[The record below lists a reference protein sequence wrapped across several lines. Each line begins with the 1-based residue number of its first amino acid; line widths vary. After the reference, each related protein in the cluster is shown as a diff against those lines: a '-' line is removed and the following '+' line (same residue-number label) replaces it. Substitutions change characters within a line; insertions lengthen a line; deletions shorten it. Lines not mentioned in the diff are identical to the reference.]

1 MCISLIKQRS
11 TVEDGIYYQR
21 WRHLLFGP
29 SGGLSFFLDYRGVV
43 YYYGEVVYQTKI
55 SSA

>member
-1 MCISLIKQRS
+1 MATFAVR
-11 TVEDGIYYQR
+11 TQR
-21 WRHLLFGP
+21 WFII
-29 SGGLSFFLDYRGVV
+29 LDDRGVVYYYGEVV